1 MHIARLATAAV
12 SWVLIFPG
20 AYAADGAYLEG
31 RFDLNFEESSWE
43 HEPHMTDA
51 FWVFQ
56 QDDGKTRTGYN
67 VQHATNGRLL
77 VYYYDNISYDG
88 QYN

>member
-1 MHIARLATAAV
+1 MNAARLTMAAV
-12 SWVLIFPG
+12 SSVLILSS
-20 AYAADGAYLEG
+20 ANAAGGAYLEG
-31 RFDLNFEESSWE
+31 RFDLNFEDSSWE

-56 QDDGKTRTGYN
+56 HDDGKTRTGYN

-77 VYYYDNISYDG
+77 VYYYDNIS
-88 QYN
+88 